1 MPGLGDDKPGQPAG
15 AGRFRASHADRELVI
30 DALGDAFVQGRL
42 SRDEFDSRVGQ
53 AFAARTHADLAPL
66 TADLPPVPPES
77 RGKPSWRPEDTTPG
91 NSARVIAAATVLTG
105 GAWAGAL
112 LSGTVSQ
119 LPGGVALT
127 LTFVWLGI
135 VCLCGSVLLE
145 YQLDKRRRRQLRS
158 GPGDAGQPPGGGPSS
173 ERTLAAD
180 PATWLGPGEPGQHVV
195 EASRRAVARR
205 PQLLAPRLSPS

>member
-1 MPGLGDDKPGQPAG
+1 MPGLGDDTPGQPAG
-15 AGRFRASHADRELVI
+15 AGRFRASHADREQVI
-30 DALGDAFVQGRL
+30 DALADAFVQGGL
-42 SRDEFDSRVGQ
+42 TKDEFDSRVGQ

-66 TADLPPVPPES
+66 TADIPLVPAEF
-77 RGKPSWRPEDTTPG
+77 RGKPSWRPEDTTPR
-91 NSARVIAAATVLTG
+91 NSLRVAAAATVLTG

-119 LPGGVALT
+119 LAGGVALA

-135 VCLCGSVLLE
+135 VCLCGSVLLQA
-145 YQLDKRRRRQLRS
+145 QLDKRRRRQLRS
-158 GPGDAGQPPGGGPSS
+158 GPGDAGQLPGGGRSS
-173 ERTLAAD
+173 GRALSAD
-180 PATWLGPGEPGQHVV
+180 PATWLRPGEHGQQVA